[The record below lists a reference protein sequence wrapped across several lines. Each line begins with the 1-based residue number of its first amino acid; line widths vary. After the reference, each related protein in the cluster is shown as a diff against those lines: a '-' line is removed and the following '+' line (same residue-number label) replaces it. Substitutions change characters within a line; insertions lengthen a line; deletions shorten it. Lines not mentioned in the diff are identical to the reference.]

1 MTSLAQRTIRL
12 HLPRTSITSRAAA
25 PTLEPHA
32 TLGHV
37 YAVRGS
43 PGSRC
48 YSMATSPSSKPL
60 QVYTAGTPNGRKVH
74 IFLEELKAHYGLSYE
89 YARVF
94 FN

>member
-1 MTSLAQRTIRL
+1 
-12 HLPRTSITSRAAA
+12 
-25 PTLEPHA
+25 
-32 TLGHV
+32 
-37 YAVRGS
+37 
-43 PGSRC
+43 
-48 YSMATSPSSKPL
+48 MATSPSSKPL